1 MGSPCVMNQVYT
13 YTLWNRVGR
22 FKSSDLNQWFF
33 FSKKKSNKSQK
44 MDFFKEYFPKYSM
57 PREIYLKI
65 YVNKVGSFP
74 KILQI

>member
-1 MGSPCVMNQVYT
+1 MI
-13 YTLWNRVGR
+13 
-22 FKSSDLNQWFF
+22 FF
-33 FSKKKSNKSQK
+33 LKKKSNKSQK